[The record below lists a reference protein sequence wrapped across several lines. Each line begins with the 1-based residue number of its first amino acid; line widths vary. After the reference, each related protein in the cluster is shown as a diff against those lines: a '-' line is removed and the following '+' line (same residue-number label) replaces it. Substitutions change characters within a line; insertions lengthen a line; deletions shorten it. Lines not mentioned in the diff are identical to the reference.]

1 MGLAVVPGYPVVQ
14 AGERSPELF
23 AVPGFW
29 SPWVLAI
36 EIGRKLELCL
46 AVLPLQLFALVAVV
60 HHRRFVSRG
69 WGIGFDALFTLLLTQ
84 PAIGYLGVVPVRE
97 LLLMAVRVPFQRFGS
112 MGTER
117 LELLIADPPQR
128 HEKVHIDRFNPR
140 PCPYCAILQ
149 RFVLL
154 VYVNRPTNL

>member
-1 MGLAVVPGYPVVQ
+1 MVLAVVPGYPVVQ

-97 LLLMAVRVPFQRFGS
+97 LLLMAVRVQFQRLGGVAS
-112 MGTER
+112 ENG
-117 LELLIADPPQR
+117 I
-128 HEKVHIDRFNPR
+128 
-140 PCPYCAILQ
+140 
-149 RFVLL
+149 
-154 VYVNRPTNL
+154 